1 MVIGADVSHPRP
13 GTHRPSVASLVA
25 SVDVN
30 ACRYVAD
37 VSSQTAR
44 LEPIQRLRPM
54 FAVNKFTLL

>member
-25 SVDVN
+25 SVDAN
-30 ACRYVAD
+30 ACRYVVD

-44 LEPIQRLRPM
+44 SEPIQQLRPM
-54 FAVNKFTLL
+54 FTVNKFTLL